1 MRILVQLA
9 AVFCLATASA
19 AQAADV
25 SGPMRFFDAAGPMHG
40 VSGASPVRD
49 GSYSKDGERPTPEA
63 LIEKFGAQLNLDGQQ
78 RMDIQIIL
86 ADYQTRL
93 RDLVG
98 IGRGIARDLL
108 AVSPDAPEY
117 ADKSQQSSA
126 AAANVTAEF
135 VTLLAEMRGK
145 LYSVLTAEQRARL
158 KELAAEHREKM
169 RQKSE
174 AKNSSPE

>member
-1 MRILVQLA
+1 
-9 AVFCLATASA
+9 
-19 AQAADV
+19 
-25 SGPMRFFDAAGPMHG
+25 MHS
-40 VSGASPVRD
+40 VSGASPM
-49 GSYSKDGERPTPEA
+49 GSGHYSGDGERPTPEE
-63 LIEKFGAQLNLDGQQ
+63 LIETFSAELNLDGQQ

-98 IGRGIARDLL
+98 IGRGIAQDLL

-117 ADKSQQSSA
+117 ADKSDQSSA
-126 AAANVTAEF
+126 AAAAVTAEF

-158 KELAAEHREKM
+158 KEIAAEQREKM
-169 RQKSE
+169 RQKVE
-174 AKNSSPE
+174 AKKATPE